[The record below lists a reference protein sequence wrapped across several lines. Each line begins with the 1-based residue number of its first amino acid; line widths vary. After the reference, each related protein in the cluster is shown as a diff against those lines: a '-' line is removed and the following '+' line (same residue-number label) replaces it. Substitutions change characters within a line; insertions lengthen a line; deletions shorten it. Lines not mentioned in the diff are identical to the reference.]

1 MTAVWYTL
9 AALAGSLLYLYGR
22 YAWAYVLCLFA
33 TQAWRFVSE
42 FLRSDYRGDRKISA
56 YQIMSLLTIPY
67 GLSIPFLFPFARP
80 GNRSYGRPGLLWNP
94 ALIVFLQLAGV
105 GMFVHT
111 GRSRVTGSGLSF
123 HVRQDHI

>member
-9 AALAGSLLYLYGR
+9 AALAGCLFYLYGR

-67 GLSIPFLFPFARP
+67 GLSIPFLFPSTGPETDLVAGLR
-80 GNRSYGRPGLLWNP
+80 LLWNP